1 MIGAERHNFPQSN
14 LRGRL
19 ALVVPDVD
27 VQPGLHQDPGQLPF
41 AHGGRDVE
49 GRVPVLVL
57 LGDPALG
64 AQQDPRHPG
73 VAVPGGRVEGTVA
86 KLKIFHSSDQ
96 GGEGG
101 GDSRCS

>member
-57 LGDPALG
+57 LGDPTLG

-73 VAVPGGRVEGTVA
+73 VAVPGGRVEGAVA
-86 KLKIFHSSDQ
+86 ELKIFLYSDPA
-96 GGEGG
+96 
-101 GDSRCS
+101 